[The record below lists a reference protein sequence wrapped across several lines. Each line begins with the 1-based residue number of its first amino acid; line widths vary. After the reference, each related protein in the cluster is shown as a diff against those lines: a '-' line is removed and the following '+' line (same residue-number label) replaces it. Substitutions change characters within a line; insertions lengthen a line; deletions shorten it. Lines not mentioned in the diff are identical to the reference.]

1 MVRQFLSIAS
11 IKTASRC
18 WVPVT
23 KTSRAATIRSFS
35 SRQRCVNFN
44 TVEHDKVNLISNDD
58 VLSAE
63 DIGSH
68 NDAPFEPVV
77 YSSEE
82 IFTAGPVN
90 KV

>member
-11 IKTASRC
+11 VKTASRC

-23 KTSRAATIRSFS
+23 KTSRAATFRSFS

-44 TVEHDKVNLISNDD
+44 TIEQDKVNLISNDD

-63 DIGSH
+63 ASSTT
-68 NDAPFEPVV
+68 DAPFEPVV